1 MRRVARQRCEY
12 QRLKYFIAMS
22 KIVTRPSQM
31 VFADEVGQDGRG
43 SRRRRGWGVRAA
55 GVDIIEFLNRGKHI
69 SILALYGIHGF
80 IDFDYVEGGYTAD
93 DFLSAV
99 QFMIVPHLRPY
110 PEDNSVLVID
120 NCTVHKND
128 LAALVA
134 MVEAVGAKVRFLAPY
149 CPIDNPIEC
158 AFSSFKACWRRNGH
172 WLDLLPLHLKIKFC
186 FDHCGANG
194 EAAVATYRKSGYV

>member
-1 MRRVARQRCEY
+1 
-12 QRLKYFIAMS
+12 
-22 KIVTRPSQM
+22 
-31 VFADEVGQDGRG
+31 
-43 SRRRRGWGVRAA
+43 
-55 GVDIIEFLNRGKHI
+55 
-69 SILALYGIHGF
+69 
-80 IDFDYVEGGYTAD
+80 
-93 DFLSAV
+93 
-99 QFMIVPHLRPY
+99 MIVPHLRPY

-158 AFSSFKACWRRNGH
+158 AFSSFKACWRRHGN
-172 WLDLLPLHLKIKFC
+172 WLGLFPLHLKIKFC

-194 EAAVATYRKSGYV
+194 QAAVATYRKSGYV

>member
-1 MRRVARQRCEY
+1 
-12 QRLKYFIAMS
+12 
-22 KIVTRPSQM
+22 
-31 VFADEVGQDGRG
+31 
-43 SRRRRGWGVRAA
+43 
-55 GVDIIEFLNRGKHI
+55 VDITEFLNRGKHI
-69 SILALYGIHGF
+69 SILALYGINGF

-134 MVEAVGAKVRFLAPY
+134 MVEAVGAKVRFLALY

-158 AFSSFKACWRRNGH
+158 AFSSLKACWRRHGH
-172 WLDLLPLHLKIKFC
+172 WLDLLPLHLKIKFDLITAVRTAKLPWPPTGRAATC
-186 FDHCGANG
+186 
-194 EAAVATYRKSGYV
+194 EAAVICTCGRAVCCLLCSY

>member
-1 MRRVARQRCEY
+1 
-12 QRLKYFIAMS
+12 
-22 KIVTRPSQM
+22 
-31 VFADEVGQDGRG
+31 
-43 SRRRRGWGVRAA
+43 
-55 GVDIIEFLNRGKHI
+55 VDITEFLNRGKHI
-69 SILALYGIHGF
+69 SILALYGINGF

-134 MVEAVGAKVRFLAPY
+134 MVEAVGAKVRFLACTAPSTTPSNARLVHSRRAGAATGTGSTSSP
-149 CPIDNPIEC
+149 CTSK
-158 AFSSFKACWRRNGH
+158 SSF
-172 WLDLLPLHLKIKFC
+172 DLITAVRTAKLPWPPTGRAATC
-186 FDHCGANG
+186 
-194 EAAVATYRKSGYV
+194 EAAVICTCGRAVCCLLSSH